1 MTVDFTEQEIVI
13 GERTHAYRLEA
24 ERRRMMDSCN
34 IYKDIEKRTNGE
46 IYIGVVGPVRT
57 GKSTLIKRFMDLMV
71 LPNVDDGYEKQRIQ
85 DELPQSGSGKT
96 IMTTEPK
103 FVPAEAV
110 ALTLPGNANLKVRM
124 VDCVGYL
131 VAQALGH
138 SEEGAPRMVN
148 TPWSAE
154 PMPFDEA
161 AELGTKKVI
170 RDHSTIGI
178 VVTTDG
184 SICGIDRD
192 SYIGAEERVI
202 NEFRQLKKP
211 FAIVLNTTQPESDA
225 AAQLKEQLIQ
235 KYDAPVIVADCKTM
249 ELSEIHH
256 ILGET
261 LAEFPASEINF
272 YLPGFIEGLETDHR
286 IKAALI
292 QSILEWSKGTQTLRD
307 VQDSLNT
314 LADGTIVSN
323 VSLRETDLGTGRVDV
338 ELEAVKGLFYQ
349 VLGEI
354 MECPVENDAQFFKLI
369 KEFTRAKKSYDKIA
383 DAMEQVEETGYG
395 IVQPKLSEMT
405 LEEPEIF
412 KQGSKFGVRLKAKAS
427 SLHLIKTGISTE
439 VSPVVGT
446 EKQSEDLIRYLLSE
460 FESDPKKIW
469 DTNIF
474 GKSLQD
480 MVTEQMETKLGSV
493 PESVREKMQHALQK
507 ISDEGKE
514 YMICIVF

>member
-1 MTVDFTEQEIVI
+1 
-13 GERTHAYRLEA
+13 
-24 ERRRMMDSCN
+24 MDSCN
-34 IYKDIEKRTNGE
+34 IYKEIERRTNGE

-71 LPNVDDGYEKQRIQ
+71 LPHVEDGYEKQRIR

-110 ALTLPGNANLKVRM
+110 ALTLPGNASLKVRM

-131 VAQALGH
+131 VDQALGH
-138 SEEGAPRMVN
+138 SEEGIQRMVN
-148 TPWSAE
+148 TPWSPE
-154 PMPFDEA
+154 PIPFDQA
-161 AELGTKKVI
+161 AELGTEKVI

-178 VVTTDG
+178 LVTTDG
-184 SICGIDRD
+184 SICGIDRE
-192 SYIGAEERVI
+192 SYVKAEERVVK
-202 NEFRQLKKP
+202 EFRELGKP
-211 FAIVLNTTQPESDA
+211 FTIVLNSIEPDGPA
-225 AAQLKEQLIQ
+225 ATALRAELIE
-235 KYDAPVIVADCKTM
+235 KYDAPVILANCKTM
-249 ELSEIHH
+249 GLAEIHG
-256 ILGET
+256 ILEET

-272 YLPGFIEGLETDHR
+272 YLPGFLEGLDPEHHMKT
-286 IKAALI
+286 ALI
-292 QSILEWSKGTQTLRD
+292 RGIMDWSTDARTLRD
-307 VQDSLNT
+307 VKTSLSK
-314 LADGTIVSN
+314 LEDGEIVSH
-323 VSLRETDLGTGRVDV
+323 VTLRGTDLGTGRVDV
-338 ELEAVKGLFYQ
+338 EIEAVKGLFYQ

-354 MECPVENDAQFFKLI
+354 MDCTVENDAQFFRLI
-369 KEFTRAKKSYDKIA
+369 KEFTKAKKAYDKIA
-383 DAMEQVEETGYG
+383 EAMEQVEATGYG

-412 KQGSKFGVRLKAKAS
+412 KQGSKFGVRLRARAS

-446 EKQSEDLIRYLLSE
+446 EKQSEDLIRYLLTE
-460 FESDPKKIW
+460 FETDPKKIW

-493 PESVREKMQHALQK
+493 PDNIRDKMQNALQK

-514 YMICIVF
+514 YMICLVF

>member
-1 MTVDFTEQEIVI
+1 
-13 GERTHAYRLEA
+13 
-24 ERRRMMDSCN
+24 MDSCN
-34 IYKDIEKRTNGE
+34 IYKDIEMRTNGE

-57 GKSTLIKRFMDLMV
+57 GKSTLIKRFMDQMV
-71 LPNVDDGYEKQRIQ
+71 LPHVEDGYEKQRIR

-110 ALTLPGNANLKVRM
+110 ALTLPGKVKLKVRM

-131 VAQALGH
+131 VDQALGH
-138 SEEGAPRMVN
+138 SEDGTVRMVS
-148 TPWSAE
+148 TPWSSE
-154 PMPFDEA
+154 PMPFDRA
-161 AELGTKKVI
+161 AELGTEKVI

-184 SICGIDRD
+184 SICGIDRE
-192 SYIGAEERVI
+192 SYLAAEERVI
-202 NEFRQLKKP
+202 DEFRQLKKP
-211 FAIVLNTTQPESDA
+211 FAVVLNSREPHGPA
-225 AAQLKEQLIQ
+225 ATALREELAQ
-235 KYDAPVIVADCKTM
+235 KYGVPVVAADCKTM
-249 ELSEIHH
+249 ELDEIHH
-256 ILGET
+256 ILSET
-261 LAEFPASEINF
+261 LSEFPASEVNF
-272 YLPGFIEGLETDHR
+272 YLPGFLEGLEVDHR
-286 IKAALI
+286 MKASLI
-292 QSILEWSKGTQTLRD
+292 RGIREWSKDAKSLRD
-307 VQDSLNT
+307 VRET
-314 LADGTIVSN
+314 LDRLIDGDIVADVT
-323 VSLRETDLGTGRVDV
+323 LRGTDLGTGRVDV
-338 ELEAVKGLFYQ
+338 EIQAVKGLFYQ

-354 MECPVENDAQFFKLI
+354 MECPVENDGQFFRLI
-369 KEFTRAKKSYDKIA
+369 REFTKAKKSWDKISE
-383 DAMEQVEETGYG
+383 AMDQVETTGYG

-446 EKQSEDLIRYLLSE
+446 EKQSEDLIKYLLTE
-460 FESDPKKIW
+460 FEADPNKIW

-480 MVTEQMETKLGSV
+480 MVTEQMETKLGNV
-493 PESVREKMQHALQK
+493 PDHIRDKMQMALQK

-514 YMICIVF
+514 YMICLVF

>member
-1 MTVDFTEQEIVI
+1 
-13 GERTHAYRLEA
+13 
-24 ERRRMMDSCN
+24 MDNCS
-34 IYKDIEKRTNGE
+34 IYKDIEKRTSGE

-71 LPNVDDGYEKQRIQ
+71 LPNVEDVYVRQRIQ

-110 ALTLPGNANLKVRM
+110 ALTLPGNANLKIRM

-131 VAQALGH
+131 VKQALGH
-138 SEEGAPRMVN
+138 SEDGTPRMVS
-148 TPWSAE
+148 TPWNKE
-154 PMPFDEA
+154 PIPFDQA
-161 AELGTKKVI
+161 AELGTEKVI

-184 SICGIDRD
+184 SICGIDREN
-192 SYIGAEERVI
+192 YLEAEERVI
-202 NEFRQLKKP
+202 REFRELGKP
-211 FAIVLNTTQPESDA
+211 FAIVLNSTSPDGPATTA
-225 AAQLKEQLIQ
+225 LRAQLEER
-235 KYDAPVIVADCKTM
+235 YDAPVIAADCKNM
-249 ELSEIHH
+249 GLSEIHH
-256 ILGET
+256 ILGEA
-261 LAEFPASEINF
+261 LAEFPASEINV
-272 YLPGFIEGLETDHR
+272 YLPGFIEGLETDHH
-286 IKAALI
+286 IKERLI
-292 QSILEWSKGTQTLRD
+292 RDILEWSQGAETLRD
-307 VQDSLNT
+307 IRETLDQ
-314 LADGTIVSN
+314 LADGEIVSD
-323 VSLRETDLGTGRVDV
+323 VTLRGTDLGTGRVDV
-338 ELEAVKGLFYQ
+338 EIEAVKGLFYQ

-354 MECPVENDAQFFKLI
+354 MGDHVENDAQFFRLI
-369 KEFTRAKKSYDKIA
+369 REFTKAKKAYDKIA
-383 DAMEQVEETGYG
+383 DAMEQVEATGYG
-395 IVQPKLSEMT
+395 IVQPKLSEMI

-412 KQGSKFGVRLKAKAS
+412 KQGSKFGVRLKARAS

-446 EKQSEDLIRYLLSE
+446 EKQSEDLIKYLLTE

-480 MVTEQMETKLGSV
+480 MVTEQMETKLGNV
-493 PESVREKMQHALQK
+493 PDNIRDKMQNALQK

-514 YMICIVF
+514 YMICLVF